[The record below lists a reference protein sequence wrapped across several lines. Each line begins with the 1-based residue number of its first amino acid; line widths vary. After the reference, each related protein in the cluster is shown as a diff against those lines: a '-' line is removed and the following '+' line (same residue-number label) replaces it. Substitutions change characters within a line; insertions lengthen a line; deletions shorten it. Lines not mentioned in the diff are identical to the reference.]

1 MVGTEKTVCFTC
13 CIVGITTSPIGTP
26 PAKPLPGVAC
36 TVMPRCH
43 TLRLRTTLPL
53 PCTPSLPA
61 DLVALLQA
69 SAAPLVQLLAAEM
82 ERGQER
88 RGSQTVGA
96 RFRDQL
102 RDLIQ
107 RLDA

>member
-1 MVGTEKTVCFTC
+1 MRH
-13 CIVGITTSPIGTP
+13 P
-26 PAKPLPGVAC
+26 PHPN
-36 TVMPRCH
+36 
-43 TLRLRTTLPL
+43 
-53 PCTPSLPA
+53 A

-69 SAAPLVQLLAAEM
+69 SSAPLVQLLAAEM

-102 RDLIQ
+102 RDLIH